1 MLQIIV
7 DNVALRSISPNFPQ
21 GKFLTLE
28 RNDERLIV
36 VCVEVR
42 EREREAYK
50 CFEAF
55 VLPSLIFLP

>member
-42 EREREAYK
+42 ERERSVQV
-50 CFEAF
+50 F
-55 VLPSLIFLP
+55 